1 VSKLLPLLDP
11 FQEIRKIYFATT
23 RATIDADIARALALL
38 THMPDDDARQ
48 RAAGYMHGLA
58 DLQREW
64 KVKRPP
70 GGRRKA

>member
-1 VSKLLPLLDP
+1 MSKLLRMLDP
-11 FQEIRKIYFATT
+11 FQEIRQLYFATT
-23 RATIDADIARALALL
+23 RETIDADIARALELL

-64 KVKRPP
+64 TVKRPP